1 MTAAI
6 AAGQG
11 RPLDLPGRSA
21 VELISGADGGYDV
34 TVRRVTV
41 PAESGSGPA
50 RGPHR
55 HDGCPEV
62 ILIVSGAGEFTT
74 PSRAWPVGP
83 GDVIVVSPGEPHQ
96 TRNTGPGDL
105 VDGMDA
111 DGGRHSRPQ
120 GQPAAGTDVVRR
132 DCAGCG
138 VREVCAVAD
147 SVHHQPACRC
157 L

>member
-1 MTAAI
+1 MTAVI

-11 RPLDLPGRSA
+11 RALDLPGRSA
-21 VELISGADGGYDV
+21 VELISGAEGGYDV

-41 PAESGSGPA
+41 PAEGGSGPA

-55 HDGCPEV
+55 HDGGPEG

-105 VDGMDA
+105 VSLCFFPVPDLAAVTSEQAGWPT
-111 DGGRHSRPQ
+111 GE
-120 GQPAAGTDVVRR
+120 PAAEPPAEQGR
-132 DCAGCG
+132 
-138 VREVCAVAD
+138 VART
-147 SVHHQPACRC
+147 SEEAR
-157 L
+157 